1 MELKRTIL
9 AVVLSMAVL
18 VFFQNYMR
26 PKKPVTGTPGQAV
39 QGETAGQGP
48 ASREAP
54 AATARQQ
61 TPAATPAPP
70 PAAPEQLRRAVLEN
84 DQVRIETSTRAGAVV
99 SAKLK
104 QYKDRIGPDAQ
115 PVELLSAPSGLDIVG
130 ATRLV
135 DAALPWDAIYTEVEK
150 APGRV
155 VYAWDAPNGLKIV
168 KTYTLPSE
176 GYALD
181 LTVEVR
187 NPGPRAARD
196 RLGLVMVEDF
206 SGAQKDRL
214 SRYNFA
220 GPAYYA
226 GEKFEEVKLKKL
238 PEGVQVPG
246 PVSWAALVKGYFLMA
261 ALPEDEPAGGLRLA
275 AYRGLEKVAE
285 VELTSP
291 VFELGAGQ
299 SFTVRYRIYTGP
311 KQQEALAPLGA
322 HLTDVIHYG
331 FFHPIAMPLLWF
343 LKAIYR
349 ITGNYGIAII
359 VLTVLVKILFW
370 PLSARSFRS
379 MQKMKE
385 IQPKLQRLKEKY
397 GNDKERLNRE
407 VMQLYKTHKVNPMG
421 GCLPMIVQIPV
432 FFALYRILLG
442 SIELRHAPF
451 MLWIQDLSAKDPYYV
466 TPVLMGVT
474 MFLQQKMTPVTGTN
488 EGQMKMMMYGMPIVF
503 TFLFLN
509 FPSGLVI
516 YWLVNN
522 ILSVAQQALMLR
534 KSRSPE
540 AA

>member
-1 MELKRTIL
+1 MEMKRTIL

-18 VFFQNYMR
+18 VFFQNYMT
-26 PKKPVTGTPGQAV
+26 PQKPVTGTPGQAV
-39 QGETAGQGP
+39 QGETALQAP
-48 ASREAP
+48 ASPEAP
-54 AATARQQ
+54 AAASPQASALAP
-61 TPAATPAPP
+61 TPTPPQ
-70 PAAPEQLRRAVLEN
+70 QLRRAVLEN
-84 DQVRIETSTRAGAVV
+84 EQVRIETSTRAGAVV

-104 QYKDRIGPDAQ
+104 QYKDRIGPDGQ

-135 DAALPWDAIYTEVEK
+135 DAALAWDAIYTEVEK
-150 APGRV
+150 GHNQV
-155 VYAWDAPNGLKIV
+155 VYAWDAPNGLRIV
-168 KTYTLPSE
+168 KTYALPSE

-181 LTVEVR
+181 LTVEIR
-187 NPGPRAARD
+187 NPGPGAARD

-238 PEGVQVPG
+238 PEGVHVPG

-261 ALPEDEPAGGLRLA
+261 ALPDEPAGGLRLG
-275 AYRGLEKVAE
+275 AYRGMEKVAE
-285 VELTSP
+285 VELASP
-291 VFELGAGQ
+291 VFELGAGR
-299 SFTVRYRIYTGP
+299 SYTVRYRIYTGP

-359 VLTVLVKILFW
+359 VLTILVKVLFW

-432 FFALYRILLG
+432 FFALYRILLD

-466 TPVLMGVT
+466 TPLLMGVT
-474 MFLQQKMTPVTGTN
+474 MFLQQKMTPATGTN
-488 EGQMKMMMYGMPIVF
+488 ESQMKMMLYGMPVVF

-534 KSRSPE
+534 KSHSPE
-540 AA
+540 TA